1 MFDID
6 KERLGAFIAE
16 LRKEKGYTQ
25 KELADKLFLSNK
37 AVSKWETGASIPDTT
52 LLIPLAEILGV
63 SVTELLTYRKI
74 APSTSIDSTQVD
86 NLVKAAITYTKEEQ
100 SKIFHN
106 RRQWIFIYFLCF
118 FICFAEIILQY
129 FSNQLHMEHFIFIG
143 MSVFFG
149 AYFCIFAKPK
159 LPTYYDENKINI
171 YSDGVFRMNVPG
183 VSFNNSNWP
192 HILQAIRCWAT
203 ISMVG
208 YPILCFLTARL
219 LIEELWRIGSYGILI
234 LYLAGLFIP
243 VYYLG
248 KKYQ

>member
-63 SVTELLTYRKI
+63 SVTELLTYQRI
-74 APSTSIDSTQVD
+74 APSTPIDSNQVED
-86 NLVKAAITYTKEEQ
+86 LVKAAITYTEEEQ

-106 RRQWIFIYFLCF
+106 RRQWIFIYFLCLF
-118 FICFAEIILQY
+118 LCLAEIILLYLGSQFHIDY
-129 FSNQLHMEHFIFIG
+129 FIFIG

-171 YSDGVFRMNVPG
+171 YSDGIFRMNVPG

-192 HILQAIRCWAT
+192 HVLQAIRCWSV
-203 ISMVG
+203 ISMAG
-208 YPILCFLTARL
+208 YPILCFLTAIL
-219 LIEELWRIGSYGILI
+219 LPDELWRIGSYGILI

-243 VYYLG
+243 VYHAG
-248 KKYQ
+248 RKYQ

>member
-6 KERLGAFIAE
+6 KEKLGAFIAQ

-63 SVTELLTYRKI
+63 SVTELLTYQKI
-74 APSTSIDSTQVD
+74 TPNTPITNNQVED
-86 NLVKAAITYTKEEQ
+86 LVKAAITYTKEEQ

-106 RRQWIFIYFLCF
+106 RRQWIFTY
-118 FICFAEIILQY
+118 FICLILCITEIILLY
-129 FSNQLHMEHFIFIG
+129 LSDLLHIDHFTFIG

-149 AYFCIFAKPK
+149 GYFCIFAKSK
-159 LPTYYDENKINI
+159 LPTYYDQNKINI
-171 YSDGVFRMNVPG
+171 YSDGMFRMNVPG

-192 HILQAIRCWAT
+192 HVLQAIRCWSV
-203 ISMVG
+203 ISMAG
-208 YPILCFLTARL
+208 YPILCFLTGTL
-219 LIEELWRIGSYGILI
+219 LPDELWRIGSYALLI

-243 VYYLG
+243 VYHVG

>member
-6 KERLGAFIAE
+6 KEKLGAFITQ

-63 SVTELLTYRKI
+63 SVTELLTYQRLS
-74 APSTSIDSTQVD
+74 PSTPIDSNQVE
-86 NLVKAAITYTKEEQ
+86 NLVKTAITYTEEEQ

-106 RRQWIFIYFLCF
+106 RRQWIFIYFFCLLLC
-118 FICFAEIILQY
+118 CAEIILLY
-129 FSNQLHMEHFIFIG
+129 LGNQLHADQFIFIG

-149 AYFCIFAKPK
+149 GYFCMFAKPK
-159 LPTYYDENKINI
+159 LPTYYDDNKINI
-171 YSDGVFRMNVPG
+171 YSDGIFRMNVPG

-192 HILQAIRCWAT
+192 HVLQAIRCWAT
-203 ISMVG
+203 ISMAG
-208 YPILCFLTARL
+208 YPILCFLTATL
-219 LIEELWRIGSYGILI
+219 LTGELWRIGSYVILI

-243 VYYLG
+243 VYYVG
-248 KKYQ
+248 RKYQ